1 MGSIDCATTVIG
13 ILYYGATEL
22 NPVLAGVVNNI
33 PLFMV
38 LKLTATICVGGT
50 YLLGHRILHT
60 TEDKTTKSFKIGNV
74 TMKLVYMGLIA
85 FLTIVV
91 INNFTV
97 LMA

>member
-1 MGSIDCATTVIG
+1 MGSIDCVTTVIG

-22 NPVLAGVVNNI
+22 NPVMAGVVNNI

-60 TEDKTTKSFKIGNV
+60 TEDKTTRSFKIGNAS
-74 TMKLVYMGLIA
+74 MKLVYMSLIA